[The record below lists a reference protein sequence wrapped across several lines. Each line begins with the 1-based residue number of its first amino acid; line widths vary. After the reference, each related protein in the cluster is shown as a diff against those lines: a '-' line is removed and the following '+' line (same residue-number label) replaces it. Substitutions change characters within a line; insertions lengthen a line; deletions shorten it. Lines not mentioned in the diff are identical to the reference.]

1 MQLALPVMKV
11 FKPAASDTVPLLPQV
26 LGAFSHE
33 PVVLTLPKGQG
44 FVLYKIGCADNATTG
59 SNGTFHNRPGDKKLI
74 GRCVGCKNGVTNQSV
89 FCPHPDQVYECASGR
104 IQALLF
110 CLATGSDSERLVPTL
125 GWCCN

>member
-1 MQLALPVMKV
+1 MKV

-89 FCPHPDQVYECASGR
+89 FCPHPDQVYECASGG

-110 CLATGSDSERLVPTL
+110 CFATGSDSERLVPTL